1 MDAIRFIISSLLS
14 LVFFA
19 FLLRVI
25 LQLARA
31 DFRNAIA
38 QAVVRVTNPLVLPLR
53 RVIPPIG
60 KVDLASIVA
69 LLIVELIVICIQLW
83 LYTGTIPPGRSLL
96 LVAAVDLAR
105 SIIWFYIVALFIYV
119 VLSWIAP
126 GTYSPAGA
134 LLDRICEPLVAPVRR
149 IVPPVGGLD
158 LSVLFVMILLG
169 ALLRLLPT
177 PALPI

>member
-1 MDAIRFIISSLLS
+1 MDAIRFIINSLLS

-60 KVDLASIVA
+60 KIDLASIVA
-69 LLIVELIVICIQLW
+69 LLVVELIVISVQLW
-83 LYTGTIPPGRSLL
+83 LFTGTLPTGRTL
-96 LVAAVDLAR
+96 LVAAALDLAR

-149 IVPPVGGLD
+149 IVPPIGGLD

-169 ALLRLLPT
+169 ALLRLF
-177 PALPI
+177 

>member
-53 RVIPPIG
+53 RVIPPVG
-60 KVDLASIVA
+60 KVDLSSIVA
-69 LLIVELIVICIQLW
+69 LLIVELIAVSIQLW
-83 LYTGTIPPGRSLL
+83 LYTGTIPPGRALL
-96 LVAAVDLAR
+96 TAAALDLAR
-105 SIIWFYIVALFIYV
+105 SIIWFYIIALFIYV

-149 IVPPVGGLD
+149 IVPPIGGLD
-158 LSVLFVMILLG
+158 LSVVFVMILLG
-169 ALLRLLPT
+169 ALLRLL
-177 PALPI
+177 

>member
-38 QAVVRVTNPLVLPLR
+38 QAVVRVTNWLVLPLR
-53 RVIPPIG
+53 RVIPPLG

-69 LLIVELIVICIQLW
+69 LLLVELVVIAIQLW
-83 LYTGTIPPGRSLL
+83 LYTGSLPPGRELFI
-96 LVAAVDLAR
+96 AAVLDLAR
-105 SIIWFYIVALFIYV
+105 SIIW
-119 VLSWIAP
+119 
-126 GTYSPAGA
+126 
-134 LLDRICEPLVAPVRR
+134 
-149 IVPPVGGLD
+149 
-158 LSVLFVMILLG
+158 
-169 ALLRLLPT
+169 
-177 PALPI
+177 

>member
-14 LVFFA
+14 LAFFA

-31 DFRNAIA
+31 DFRNPIS

-53 RVIPPIG
+53 RVIPPLG

-69 LLIVELIVICIQLW
+69 LLLVELAVVSLQLW
-83 LYTGTIPPGRSLL
+83 LYTGSVPPAREL
-96 LVAAVDLAR
+96 LVRVAIDLAH
-105 SIIWFYIVALFIYV
+105 SVIWFYVIALFIYV

-126 GTYSPAGA
+126 GTYSPASA
-134 LLDRICEPLVAPVRR
+134 LLDRICEPLVAPVRK
-149 IVPPVGGLD
+149 IVPPIGGLD
-158 LSVLFVMILLG
+158 LSVVFVTILLL
-169 ALLRLLPT
+169 ALLKLF
-177 PALPI
+177 

>member
-1 MDAIRFIISSLLS
+1 MDAIRFIINSLLS

-53 RVIPPIG
+53 RVIPPVG
-60 KVDLASIVA
+60 KIDLASIVA
-69 LLIVELIVICIQLW
+69 LLVVELIVMSVQLW
-83 LYTGTIPPGRSLL
+83 LYTGTLPPGRTLL
-96 LVAAVDLAR
+96 IAAALDLAR
-105 SIIWFYIVALFIYV
+105 SIIWFYIIALFIYV
-119 VLSWIAP
+119 ILSWIAP
-126 GTYSPAGA
+126 GTYSPAAA

-149 IVPPVGGLD
+149 IVPPIGGLD

-169 ALLRLLPT
+169 ALLRLF
-177 PALPI
+177 

>member
-1 MDAIRFIISSLLS
+1 MDAIRFIINSLLS

-38 QAVVRVTNPLVLPLR
+38 QAVVRVTNWLVLPLR
-53 RVIPPIG
+53 RVIPPLG

-69 LLIVELIVICIQLW
+69 VLLVELAVIAIQLW
-83 LYTGTIPPGRSLL
+83 LYTGSLPPARGLFIAALL
-96 LVAAVDLAR
+96 DLAR
-105 SIIWFYIVALFIYV
+105 SVIWFYIIALFIYV

-126 GTYSPAGA
+126 GTYSPAAA

-149 IVPPVGGLD
+149 IVPPIGGLD
-158 LSVLFVMILLG
+158 LSVVFVMILLG
-169 ALLRLLPT
+169 ALLRLL
-177 PALPI
+177 